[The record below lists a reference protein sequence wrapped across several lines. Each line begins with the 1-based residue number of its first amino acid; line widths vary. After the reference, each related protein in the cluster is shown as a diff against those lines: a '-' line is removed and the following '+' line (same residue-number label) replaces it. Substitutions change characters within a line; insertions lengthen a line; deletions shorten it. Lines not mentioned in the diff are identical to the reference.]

1 MYEKDDSLLGF
12 LSSMYEMLP
21 SVYLT
26 MRPSCPVETRNVG
39 QLKCENNN
47 LDQPIYEKIGTTVE
61 IDGKDFYDSE
71 VPRSGERRCNKEL
84 AAVTITISLLI
95 IGETR

>member
-1 MYEKDDSLLGF
+1 MLGF
-12 LSSMYEMLP
+12 LSSVYEMLP

-26 MRPSCPVETRNVG
+26 MRPSCSVETRSVG
-39 QLKCENNN
+39 QLKYEDNN
-47 LDQPIYEKIGTTVE
+47 LDQPIYEKIGTTV
-61 IDGKDFYDSE
+61 DGEDFYDSE
-71 VPRSGERRCNKEL
+71 VPRSGERRCSKEL